1 MEFYSNHLS
10 DETRALPINQQ
21 INLIER
27 DITELS
33 FDLDEAK
40 TIKRQDRI
48 REEIQKYRARI
59 AKLQELH
66 PVYATLAE
74 AIEAAGADSIKHPG
88 KQCRVSDYLEGYE
101 SA

>member
-1 MEFYSNHLS
+1 MEFYNNHLS
-10 DETRALPINQQ
+10 DETRALPISQQ

-59 AKLQELH
+59 AKLQ
-66 PVYATLAE
+66 A
-74 AIEAAGADSIKHPG
+74 
-88 KQCRVSDYLEGYE
+88 
-101 SA
+101 